1 MRSNS
6 SEDKADI
13 SQGEEMETCL
23 LIKVRG
29 TLNDKKREQL
39 KDLMR
44 DELLRS
50 ARKLS
55 TTLMIE
61 IIG

>member
-1 MRSNS
+1 M
-6 SEDKADI
+6 
-13 SQGEEMETCL
+13 SQDEEMETCL

-29 TLNDKKREQL
+29 NLNDKKREQL

-61 IIG
+61 ISG

>member
-1 MRSNS
+1 MKSDS
-6 SEDKADI
+6 SEDAKDI

-29 TLNDKKREQL
+29 KLNDKKREQL
-39 KDLMR
+39 KEIMR
-44 DELLRS
+44 DDLLRS

-61 IIG
+61 IVG

>member
-1 MRSNS
+1 MRSDS
-6 SEDKADI
+6 SEDAKDI

-29 TLNDKKREQL
+29 NLSDKKREQL

-55 TTLMIE
+55 ATLMIE
-61 IIG
+61 IVG